1 MTNKIKDVFF
11 DLDHTL
17 WDFEKNS
24 SLTFQ
29 KIFEVNELPTEL
41 NVFLEAYVPINFDY
55 WKRFRNGEVDKDALR
70 FGRLNDTF
78 TQLKTPVTR
87 DMINKLSD
95 DYLSYLSS
103 FNHLFEDTISI
114 LNYLEPKYN
123 LHIITNGF
131 EDVQA
136 SKLTNS
142 NIHKYF
148 KTITNSEEAGV
159 KKPHPDI
166 FNYALKKAN
175 AKVDSSV
182 MIGDNLEADVIGAI
196 NVGLQAIYFN
206 QIPLTDQNHIT
217 QIDKLIELKNYL

>member
-17 WDFEKNS
+17 WDFERNS

-29 KIFEVNELPTEL
+29 KVFEVNALQTDL

-55 WKRFRNGEVDKDALR
+55 WKRFRVGEVDKETLR

-78 TQLKTPVTR
+78 NQLNTPVKP
-87 DMINKLSD
+87 DVINKLSD

-103 FNHLFEDTISI
+103 FNYLFTDTFTI
-114 LNYLEPKYN
+114 LNYLKPKYN
-123 LHIITNGF
+123 LHIITKGF
-131 EDVQA
+131 EEVQT

-142 NIHKYF
+142 KIHQYF
-148 KTITNSEEAGV
+148 KTVTNSEEAGV

-166 FNYALKKAN
+166 FNYALQKAN
-175 AKVDSSV
+175 AEVETSI
-182 MIGDNLEADVIGAI
+182 MIGDNFEADVLGAI
-196 NVGLQAIYFN
+196 NAGFQAIYFN
-206 QIPLTDQNHIT
+206 QIPLKDRSTII
-217 QIDKLIELKNYL
+217 QIDKLIDLKNYL

>member
-24 SLTFQ
+24 SLTLK
-29 KIFEVNELPTEL
+29 KIFEVNQLEIDLD
-41 NVFLEAYVPINFDY
+41 VFLEAYVPINFEY
-55 WKRFRNGEVDKDALR
+55 WKRFRMGEVDKETLR

-78 TQLKTPVTR
+78 NQLKTPVESH
-87 DMINKLSD
+87 IVNKLSD

-103 FNHLFEDTISI
+103 FNYLFKDTVSI
-114 LNYLEPKYN
+114 LNYLQPKYN

-131 EDVQA
+131 EEVQT

-142 NIHKYF
+142 NILKYF
-148 KTITNSEEAGV
+148 KTVTNSEEAGV

-166 FNYALKKAN
+166 FNYALNKAN
-175 AKVDSSV
+175 AEVNSSM
-182 MIGDNLEADVIGAI
+182 MIGDNLEADILGAI
-196 NVGLQAIYFN
+196 NIGFQAIYFN
-206 QIPLTDQNHIT
+206 EIPLTEHHNIT
-217 QIDKLIELKNYL
+217 QIDKLIELKKYL